1 MNGKPVREIPLVP
14 RRSDDDDD
22 DDDADGCVCD
32 VEVPVGEQTADEEL
46 PEALVPGLDRSPRAP
61 KAKQ

>member
-1 MNGKPVREIPLVP
+1 MNGKPVREIPMAP
-14 RRSDDDDD
+14 RQSEDDDA
-22 DDDADGCVCD
+22 ADGCVCD

-61 KAKQ
+61 KAKK